1 MLRNYLDAGN
11 PTSAAGARADQ
22 PRDDADP
29 MRKLQE
35 QWSKVLTRCY
45 ELYAEGKRCVHEE
58 DPLKRFDCTR
68 CEYREAGS
76 FCQANVFL
84 KRVVSL
90 VAEHLANKRIERAR
104 ATGAEDSTG
113 DDADSDTEEQTPA
126 PLLTEDQIEDFKAQG
141 VAYEIETPLC
151 AEHVWLVPERTGK
164 KRLEF
169 TPEEI
174 HFMAQTAQTLEGSLV
189 EICRG
194 PGHQEQG
201 DSE

>member
-1 MLRNYLDAGN
+1 MVRNYLDAGT
-11 PTSAAGARADQ
+11 PTKAPDAGAAK

-45 ELYAEGKRCVHEE
+45 ELFAEGKRCVHEE
-58 DPLKRFDCTR
+58 EPLQRFDCTR
-68 CEYREAGS
+68 CEHREAS
-76 FCQANVFL
+76 PFCRANCFL

-104 ATGAEDSTG
+104 APGAEAG
-113 DDADSDTEEQTPA
+113 ADGDTEDEEGTPPA
-126 PLLTEDQIEDFKAQG
+126 LLAQDQIEDFKAQG
-141 VAYEIETPLC
+141 VSYEIETPLC
-151 AEHVWLVPERTGK
+151 AEHVWLVPEHTGK

-194 PGHQEQG
+194 PDDREQG

>member
-1 MLRNYLDAGN
+1 MVRNYLDAGN
-11 PTSAAGARADQ
+11 PTEASDAGAEK

-58 DPLKRFDCTR
+58 DPLRRFDCTH
-68 CEYREAGS
+68 CEYRDAGS

-84 KRVVSL
+84 RRVVSL
-90 VAEHLANKRIERAR
+90 IAEHLANKRIERAR
-104 ATGAEDSTG
+104 SPDTKA
-113 DDADSDTEEQTPA
+113 DADDDTEGQTPA
-126 PLLTEDQIEDFKAQG
+126 ALLAQDQIEDFKAQG

-194 PGHQEQG
+194 PGQQEQG